1 MGVLGTVCS
10 AGAST
15 LGDQVATSQKLE
27 STGIAQ
33 AISAGGAHTCAVM
46 KDMRVMCWGL
56 NHDGSLGIGSTAE
69 WSWTA
74 LAVRS
79 SPQGTELDGVAG
91 ISAGDHSCAL
101 LLDTTLRCWGP
112 NRDRELGD
120 GTLQVEQR
128 EAVTVRATRGGPVL
142 TNVAAVSVDVKI
154 SCAVMRNTT
163 ARCWGLNSQAGLGD
177 GTTTNRYSPVVV
189 RTRAG
194 GPPLVGIVAVSA
206 AGRCALLRD
215 TTVRCWGWNGHG
227 NLGDGTRKDRL
238 VPVVVRTRPRGP
250 ALQRVTAITARSG
263 HVCALM
269 ANTTVKCWGANSAG
283 GLGDGTVKSR
293 LSPVS
298 VRDRPGGAS
307 LSGVVAISAGYYH
320 TCALLKDTTVRCWGF
335 NRGGEL
341 GDGTGKDRSTPVAV
355 VGEGGSRLE
364 GAIAIS
370 AGGHH
375 TCALLQNSTVV
386 CWGVSQGTGAAD
398 SGPHA
403 IAFP

>member
-1 MGVLGTVCS
+1 
-10 AGAST
+10 
-15 LGDQVATSQKLE
+15 
-27 STGIAQ
+27 
-33 AISAGGAHTCAVM
+33 
-46 KDMRVMCWGL
+46 MCWGL

-101 LLDTTLRCWGP
+101 LLDTTL
-112 NRDRELGD
+112 
-120 GTLQVEQR
+120 
-128 EAVTVRATRGGPVL
+128 
-142 TNVAAVSVDVKI
+142 
-154 SCAVMRNTT
+154 
-163 ARCWGLNSQAGLGD
+163 
-177 GTTTNRYSPVVV
+177 
-189 RTRAG
+189 
-194 GPPLVGIVAVSA
+194 
-206 AGRCALLRD
+206 
-215 TTVRCWGWNGHG
+215 
-227 NLGDGTRKDRL
+227 
-238 VPVVVRTRPRGP
+238 
-250 ALQRVTAITARSG
+250 
-263 HVCALM
+263 
-269 ANTTVKCWGANSAG
+269 
-283 GLGDGTVKSR
+283 
-293 LSPVS
+293 
-298 VRDRPGGAS
+298 
-307 LSGVVAISAGYYH
+307 
-320 TCALLKDTTVRCWGF
+320 RCWGF

>member
-1 MGVLGTVCS
+1 
-10 AGAST
+10 
-15 LGDQVATSQKLE
+15 
-27 STGIAQ
+27 
-33 AISAGGAHTCAVM
+33 
-46 KDMRVMCWGL
+46 
-56 NHDGSLGIGSTAE
+56 
-69 WSWTA
+69 
-74 LAVRS
+74 
-79 SPQGTELDGVAG
+79 
-91 ISAGDHSCAL
+91 
-101 LLDTTLRCWGP
+101 
-112 NRDRELGD
+112 
-120 GTLQVEQR
+120 
-128 EAVTVRATRGGPVL
+128 
-142 TNVAAVSVDVKI
+142 
-154 SCAVMRNTT
+154 
-163 ARCWGLNSQAGLGD
+163 
-177 GTTTNRYSPVVV
+177 
-189 RTRAG
+189 
-194 GPPLVGIVAVSA
+194 
-206 AGRCALLRD
+206 
-215 TTVRCWGWNGHG
+215 
-227 NLGDGTRKDRL
+227 
-238 VPVVVRTRPRGP
+238 
-250 ALQRVTAITARSG
+250 
-263 HVCALM
+263 M